1 MSDGYFET
9 AEYIKSIID
18 YKPEFALILG
28 SGLGEIEDIVEI
40 EKVIPYSELPNF
52 PISTVEGHKGNLV
65 FGKISGRRVVI
76 QQGRFHIYEGITPQQ
91 SVFGVRVMRLLG
103 AKTLFVSNAVGAVN
117 ETYKTGDLMLI
128 KDHIN
133 LLPNPLVGENDENMG
148 VRFPDM
154 TRAYDKKLI
163 ALAETIAQKE
173 GIRIHKGVLF
183 ASTGPSFETPAEYRF
198 FRIAGADVVSMS
210 TTNEV
215 IAARHCGFDVLGIS
229 IITNEAYNFADD
241 FLNSGA
247 DVIVEANKA
256 AKKMM
261 TIFEGIILNYKL

>member
-1 MSDGYFET
+1 MDRTYYET
-9 AEYIKSIID
+9 ADYIKSIID
-18 YKPEFALILG
+18 YQPEFAIILG

-40 EKVIPYSELPNF
+40 EKIIPYANLPNF

-65 FGKISGRRVVI
+65 FGTIAGRRIVI
-76 QQGRFHIYEGITPQQ
+76 QQGRFHLYEGCTPQK

-117 ETYKTGDLMLI
+117 ESYKTGDLMLI
-128 KDHIN
+128 EDQIN
-133 LLPNPLVGENDENMG
+133 LLPNPLVGENDDELG

-154 TRAYDKKLI
+154 TRAYDRNLI
-163 ALAETIAQKE
+163 AIAESIAKKE
-173 GIRIHKGVLF
+173 GIRIHKGVLL
-183 ASTGPSFETPAEYRF
+183 SGTGPSFETPAEYRF
-198 FRIAGADVVSMS
+198 FKTVGADVVSMS

-229 IITNEAYNFADD
+229 IVTNEAYNFADD

-261 TIFEGIILNYKL
+261 TIFRGVISYKF

>member
-1 MSDGYFET
+1 MSYAYFET
-9 AEYIKSIID
+9 AEYIRYTID
-18 YKPEFALILG
+18 YNPEFAMILG

-52 PISTVEGHKGNLV
+52 PISTVDGHKGNLV
-65 FGKISGRRVVI
+65 FGKISGQKVVI
-76 QQGRFHIYEGITPQQ
+76 QQGRFHIYEGVSPQA
-91 SVFGVRVMRLLG
+91 SVFGVRVMRILG

-128 KDHIN
+128 EDQIN
-133 LLPNPLVGENDENMG
+133 LLPNPLVGVNDEELG

-154 TRAYDKKLI
+154 TRAYDRGLI
-163 ALAETIAQKE
+163 AKAEAIAKSE
-173 GIRIHKGVLF
+173 GIRIHKGVLL
-183 ASTGPSFETPAEYRF
+183 SGTGPSFETPAEYRY
-198 FRIAGADVVSMS
+198 FRTIGADVVSMS

-229 IITNEAYNFADD
+229 IVTNEAFNFADD
-241 FLNSGA
+241 FVNSGA
-247 DVIVEANKA
+247 DVIVEANKV

-261 TIFEGIILNYKL
+261 TIFRGIINNKL